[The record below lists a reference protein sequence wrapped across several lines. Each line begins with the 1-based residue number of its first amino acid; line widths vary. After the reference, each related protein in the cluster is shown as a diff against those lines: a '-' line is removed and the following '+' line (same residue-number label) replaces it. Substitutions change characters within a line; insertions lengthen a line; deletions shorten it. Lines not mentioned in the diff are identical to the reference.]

1 MVPQGDRGSRLRG
14 RRREC
19 DALDELVASVRA
31 GESRVLVLWGEPGVG
46 KTALLDYAAESASR
60 CRVTRVCGDAAEKE
74 LAFSSLH
81 LLCAPMLHR
90 LDLIPRPQQNA
101 LATAFGLR
109 TGDPPDRFL
118 VGLAVL
124 SLLAEVAEEQPLVWL
139 VDDMQWLDQA
149 TALTLAFVARRLLA
163 ERIGMVFA
171 ARDGADGRGLEG
183 LPGLSIHGLGDA
195 DARALLGE
203 SLHAPLDPAVM
214 DQIVAET
221 HGNPLALLEL
231 PRAMTPTELAG
242 GFALSGTMSLPGR
255 IEAGF
260 IRRIALLPPPTQCL
274 LLVASAESV
283 GDPIVVWRAA
293 SSLGI
298 AGDAAT
304 PATEAG
310 LVEFGGRVVF
320 RHPLVRSAAY
330 RRATAAERHDAH
342 RALAEATDANVD
354 PDRRAWHRAQATPAP
369 DEDVAVE
376 LERAASRARGRGGL
390 AAAAAFL
397 DRSVALTTDPAR
409 RGERALA
416 AAEAKHQAGAHE
428 AALALVARAETGPL
442 DKVQRAR
449 IEMLRGQI
457 AFGSSHGGDAPS
469 LLLAAARQLDSLD
482 AALARDTYL
491 DALTAALFV
500 GRLRGAVGVLEVA
513 ESARAAPASLA
524 RPPDLLLDGF
534 AVVITEGFATGAP
547 LLKRA
552 VEAFRTEDIPA
563 PQAVRWLWHAT
574 HAAHDLWDD
583 ESWDLLCTRH
593 IQLARQVGAL
603 GILPIALSARIGLH
617 LFAGEL
623 TLAASLVEELAA
635 VTEATGSG
643 LPPYGALAL
652 AAWQGREAKAS
663 ELIRAVRS
671 ELVPRGEGMG
681 LTLVDHAAAVLYNG
695 LGRYEEA
702 CEAARRGAEHP
713 HELAFSAWSLVQ
725 LVEAAAR
732 SDQLALA
739 RDALERLAEMTGPS
753 GTSWA
758 LGIEARS
765 RALVSDREEA
775 EGLYREAIDHLG
787 RTRLPLE
794 LARAHLLYGE
804 WLRRENRRVDA
815 RQQLRT
821 AHESFLAMGTE
832 AFGERARRELAATG
846 ETVRKRTVNT
856 SLQLTAQEAQIARLA
871 AEGRTNPE
879 IGAELFISARTVE
892 WHLRK
897 VYPKL
902 GITSRRE
909 LRRALPDGRLSG
921 APA

>member
-1 MVPQGDRGSRLRG
+1 
-14 RRREC
+14 
-19 DALDELVASVRA
+19 
-31 GESRVLVLWGEPGVG
+31 
-46 KTALLDYAAESASR
+46 
-60 CRVTRVCGDAAEKE
+60 
-74 LAFSSLH
+74 
-81 LLCAPMLHR
+81 
-90 LDLIPRPQQNA
+90 
-101 LATAFGLR
+101 
-109 TGDPPDRFL
+109 
-118 VGLAVL
+118 
-124 SLLAEVAEEQPLVWL
+124 
-139 VDDMQWLDQA
+139 
-149 TALTLAFVARRLLA
+149 
-163 ERIGMVFA
+163 
-171 ARDGADGRGLEG
+171 
-183 LPGLSIHGLGDA
+183 
-195 DARALLGE
+195 
-203 SLHAPLDPAVM
+203 
-214 DQIVAET
+214 
-221 HGNPLALLEL
+221 LLEL

-342 RALAEATDANVD
+342 RALAAATDANVD